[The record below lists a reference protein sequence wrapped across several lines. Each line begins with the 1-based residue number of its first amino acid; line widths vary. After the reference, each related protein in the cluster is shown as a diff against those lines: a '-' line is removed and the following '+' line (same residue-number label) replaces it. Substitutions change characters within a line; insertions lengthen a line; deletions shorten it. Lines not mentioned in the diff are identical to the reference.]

1 MPRAET
7 RLTDD
12 EKKAWRDFCQD
23 RSVSESDMLRLM
35 IKQVSGGEGEAGTP
49 DQEEKKIEQISIR
62 ISSKDKY
69 RLIKRA
75 MKEGYPNRTSWVT
88 SLVLSALH
96 REPVLNQDEITALRE
111 SNRQLA
117 AIGRNLNQMV
127 RTLNTD
133 ARAQMRITRA
143 EVKDLAGLIE
153 DHKTKVAELLNQ
165 NLNRWG
171 MDDE

>member
-12 EKKAWRDFCQD
+12 EKKAWRKFCQD

-35 IKQVSGGEGEAGTP
+35 INQVSGGEGEAGTS
-49 DQEEKKIEQISIR
+49 DQEEKKTEQISIR

-75 MKEGYPNRTSWVT
+75 KKEGYPSRTSWVT
-88 SLVLSALH
+88 SLVLAALH
-96 REPVLNQDEITALRE
+96 REPVLSQDEISALRE

-117 AIGRNLNQMV
+117 AIGRNINQLA
-127 RTLNTD
+127 RALNTD
-133 ARAQMRITRA
+133 ARAQTRITRA
-143 EVKDLAGLIE
+143 DIKDLSSQIE
-153 DHKTKVAELLNQ
+153 DHKTKVAELLDQ

-171 MDDE
+171 MEDE